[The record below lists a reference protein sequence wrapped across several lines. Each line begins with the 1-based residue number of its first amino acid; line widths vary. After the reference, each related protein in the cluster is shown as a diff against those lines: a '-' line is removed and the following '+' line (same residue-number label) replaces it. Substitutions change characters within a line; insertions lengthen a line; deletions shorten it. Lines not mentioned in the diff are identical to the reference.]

1 MAFGKNKGKGKQYH
15 LSFNIEAVGKKI
27 MWVREEG
34 NENFGFKDLKKRM
47 RKNIKL

>member
-1 MAFGKNKGKGKQYH
+1 MAFGNNKGKGKQYH

-27 MWVREEG
+27 KWGREEG
-34 NENFGFKDLKKRM
+34 NENSGFKDFKKRT